1 MRHNRTCGAILIA
14 TVALSMLYGLSLG
27 VQQASAMSSK
37 ESASF
42 VALLG
47 PPDNGAIYH
56 TYWVSDVVSTPSGLA
71 YVVNS
76 KTEWYDYNAG
86 VIGTVLRRRDL
97 GLAFVSVT
105 NSRLLYSEIDWYWYD
120 ESGTEVKHRFTSV
133 NFKYI
138 GKIVIA
144 DCVAQE
150 EEQYVIGHF
159 EIRGADMIDTQ
170 RIWYEYELCQ
180 KDYSIGKNYKFYHIY
195 FANILEEADP
205 RYPGYWFST
214 YDVMK
219 LVEETKVTVQ
229 AGTFHCYHFQRMHS
243 QTPSWAMC
251 DDEYAMVRS
260 KIWVLATTPGY
271 IRIELTEYRR

>member
-1 MRHNRTCGAILIA
+1 
-14 TVALSMLYGLSLG
+14 
-27 VQQASAMSSK
+27 MSFR

-42 VALLG
+42 TALLG
-47 PPDNGAIYH
+47 SPDNAAIYH
-56 TYWVSDVVSTPSGLA
+56 TYKVSGVVSTESGLA

-76 KTEWYDYNAG
+76 KTDWYDYDPVTG
-86 VIGTVLRRRDL
+86 KIGTVLRHRDL
-97 GLAFVSVT
+97 GLALVSVA
-105 NSRLLYSEIDWYWYD
+105 SSKLLYSEIDWYWYD
-120 ESGTEVKHRFTSV
+120 GSGNVEKHRDTYV
-133 NFKYI
+133 KFKYY
-138 GKIVIA
+138 GKTVIA
-144 DCVAQE
+144 DCVTYICPPE
-150 EEQYVIGHF
+150 TPEQVTGHF
-159 EIRGADMIDTQ
+159 VVFDADMIDTQ

-219 LVEETKVTVQ
+219 LVEKTYVTVQ

-260 KIWVLATTPGY
+260 KVWVLATTPDY
-271 IRIELTEYRR
+271 IKIELTEYRR